1 MNEIGF
7 TYMETLSEMNRDMR
21 HVGFGEITNNLIQ
34 IQGTEKQKENWKSRL
49 RLIKMMEFGIYWMV
63 EIHANFDDEVYHE
76 MKGHMLST
84 IFCEQSQQK
93 TKAY

>member
-1 MNEIGF
+1 
-7 TYMETLSEMNRDMR
+7 
-21 HVGFGEITNNLIQ
+21 
-34 IQGTEKQKENWKSRL
+34 
-49 RLIKMMEFGIYWMV
+49 MMEFGIYWMV